1 MTREVPMTAYVL
13 VHGGNMTTDSWN
25 ELAKSNVYPPG
36 GRLGGKIWDPIIS
49 ALEKAGQRA

>member
-1 MTREVPMTAYVL
+1 MTAYVL

-36 GRLGGKIWDPIIS
+36 GRLGGKIWDPIIV
-49 ALEKAGQRA
+49 RA

>member
-25 ELAKSNVYPPG
+25 ELPKSNVYPPG
-36 GRLGGKIWDPIIS
+36 GRLGGKIWDPVIS
-49 ALEKAGQRA
+49 ALEKAGHQT